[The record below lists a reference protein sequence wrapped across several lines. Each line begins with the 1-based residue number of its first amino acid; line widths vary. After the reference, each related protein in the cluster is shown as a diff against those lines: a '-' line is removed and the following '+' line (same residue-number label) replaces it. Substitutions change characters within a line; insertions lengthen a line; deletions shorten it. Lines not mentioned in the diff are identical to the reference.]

1 MKKIIM
7 GCTTVILVLIGVML
21 YQNNF
26 DMKLEDEVLET
37 KEGKLQLEYALPQKK
52 TKEKPGIIFFI
63 HGDGPTTKNA
73 DEGYYPAW
81 EVLAKENYISV
92 SWDKRGVGNSEG
104 NWLSQNMVDREKE
117 ANDVIEWALTHFD
130 IDKKKV
136 GVWGASQGGW
146 VIPKVLNHNNK
157 VTFAIGVAPA
167 VNWLRQGRYNTI
179 AAMKEKG
186 KTETE
191 IEAKLKKEEIVNNYL
206 EKDDYDGYLE
216 SKCDDEPLSKE
227 RWDFIVKNMSLDV
240 TNDLKKITKP
250 YHLIIGDADIN
261 VDVSETEKVYKE
273 ELPGDSL
280 TVHHVKNGTHQ
291 MLKKRHQTTHTG
303 TVLEAIWNPRQI
315 FSPDYFKALKESLP
329 N

>member
-1 MKKIIM
+1 MKKLIV
-7 GCTTVILVLIGVML
+7 GCITVSLILIGVVL

-26 DMKLEDEVLET
+26 DMKIEDELIQM
-37 KEGKLQLEYALPQKK
+37 KEGKLQLEYALPQNK
-52 TKEKPGIIFFI
+52 TKEKPGIVFFI

-104 NWLSQNMVDREKE
+104 DWLSQTMVDREKE
-117 ANDVIEWALTHFD
+117 ANEVIEWALTHFD
-130 IDKKKV
+130 VDKEKV

-146 VIPKVLNHNNK
+146 VIPKVLNDNDK

-167 VNWLRQGRYNTI
+167 VNWLRQGKYNTI
-179 AAMKEKG
+179 AAMTEEG
-186 KTETE
+186 KTKAE
-191 IEAKLKKEEIVNNYL
+191 IDTTLKKEAAINKFL
-206 EKDDYDGYLE
+206 EKDDYEGYLE
-216 SKCDDEPLSKE
+216 SKLDDEPLSKE
-227 RWDFIVKNMSLDV
+227 RWNFIIKNMSLDV

-250 YHLIIGDADIN
+250 YYLIIGDSDIN
-261 VDVSETEKVYKE
+261 VDVSETELIYKE
-273 ELPGDSL
+273 ELPRDIL
-280 TVHHVKNGTHQ
+280 TVHHVENGTHQ
-291 MLKKRHQTTHTG
+291 MLKKRHQNTHIG

-315 FSPDYFKALKESLP
+315 FSPDYFEALKESLP